1 MSRTAEEPIDLSDF
15 VKAQK
20 TKSTEDLS
28 ASIEAHQQRMIDNLG
43 WSRVGTYQK
52 GFVASIGKIRL
63 TVQRARK
70 PGGGTT
76 SPILDALS
84 IRKKKYSDE
93 LRMRLASKA
102 SRDSYGK
109 VQEDFE
115 EETGITLPKTTI
127 HSILQGVGSDL
138 REAYTAETAALTQ
151 QLTSS
156 KSEGPKISRQER
168 RRKQREEEQRAA
180 RSPAEEKEEEQ
191 APTTT
196 GWEEERLIAVL
207 GDGTKTQS
215 VYPTLNNVNIAMTFS
230 QKTHSK
236 RIIGISVNKSWK
248 KLGQSMRANG
258 TVLPKDRVA
267 VVSDADDRIA
277 ENIEHS
283 AAHLDTVHAVKE
295 SLVKMWSEK
304 ASLEERKELSNEMK
318 KELYT
323 LVNSVDKH
331 LKDGDK
337 KALESRID
345 KTVESLK
352 KLAEKMLNRGYP
364 KTAEFIRT
372 RALQMV
378 TFAKIALTMNVRIPH
393 TSNAIERLMGQ
404 ISERCKHKW
413 MHWSTRGLENMLW
426 IVLVRYTD
434 RKFLKRFWNSY
445 IHPLRYPLWL
455 ATLTRAT

>member
-1 MSRTAEEPIDLSDF
+1 MSRTQDEPIDLSDF

-20 TKSTEDLS
+20 TKSTEDLR
-28 ASIEAHQQRMIDNLG
+28 ASIEAHQQRMIDDLG
-43 WSRVGTYQK
+43 WSRVGTYRK
-52 GFVASIGKIRL
+52 GFVASIGKILL

-84 IRKKKYSDE
+84 IRRKKYSDE

-138 REAYTAETAALTQ
+138 REAYTEETAALTQ
-151 QLTSS
+151 QLTSN
-156 KSEGPKISRQER
+156 KSEEPPKISRQEK
-168 RRKQREEEQRAA
+168 RRKEREEEQKAA
-180 RSPAEEKEEEQ
+180 RSPAAKKEEQARRNGREEEQ
-191 APTTT
+191 
-196 GWEEERLIAVL
+196 LITVM

-215 VYPTLNNVNIAMTFS
+215 VYPTLNSVNVAMTFS

-248 KLGQSMRANG
+248 KLGQSMKMNG
-258 TVLPKDRVA
+258 TMPPKDRVA
-267 VVSDADDRIA
+267 VISDADDNIA

-295 SLVKMWSEK
+295 TLIKMWSDR
-304 ASLEERKELSNEMK
+304 ASMEERKELSNEMK

-331 LKDGDK
+331 LRDGDK
-337 KALESRID
+337 KALKSRID
-345 KTVESLK
+345 STVESLK
-352 KLAEKMLNRGYP
+352 ELAEKMLMKGYTE
-364 KTAEFIRT
+364 TAEFIRT

-378 TFAKIALTMNVRIPH
+378 TFAKIALTMNIRIPH

-434 RKFLKRFWNSY
+434 RKFLKRGAVA
-445 IHPLRYPLWL
+445 L
-455 ATLTRAT
+455 